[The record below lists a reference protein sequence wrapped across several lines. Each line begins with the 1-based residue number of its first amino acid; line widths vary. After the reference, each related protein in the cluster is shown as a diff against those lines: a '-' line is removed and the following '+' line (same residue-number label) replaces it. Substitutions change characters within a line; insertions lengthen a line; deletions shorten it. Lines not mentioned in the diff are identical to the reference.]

1 MICFQA
7 NYKRGGKG
15 PAKKPGLTGK
25 FRILF
30 AARPAEY
37 LLAAKSARYGE
48 SQKPL

>member
-1 MICFQA
+1 MICFQG
-7 NYKRGGKG
+7 NYKRGGKWLAKN
-15 PAKKPGLTGK
+15 PALTGK
-25 FRILF
+25 FRSLF